1 MFNVVVRLADLTV
14 LLLNSNNEVVMAV
27 SYRTNAQTL
36 LNLLKRLEIEN
47 LYLIVNPLPIN
58 ENLITI
64 HQWKNT
70 DIQFGL
76 DRSDIKTINRF
87 FGMLNVNNGY
97 LVNMIDCFDHILKV
111 DTFNTVQVW
120 ADKYALISVYNNKL
134 TGFELYNDMHELLSK
149 HTESSYLKDDY
160 AVFDLTKISA
170 LHKEISKASKQELA
184 LLGPMM
190 NAIVACNKISL
201 PIEDEELLNTL
212 EVNTESEEVINI
224 GDTEMIQQQQQLLP
238 EEPEITEDTKLA
250 KQEKPDQVSSEE
262 TVRQKTRIKF
272 RNFALIG
279 IAILSLVIGVTAGTK
294 QQTSYIDALNAEKQV
309 LLTEQ
314 NRFSQSSN
322 FFKRQLSILSG
333 EQKSISEIY
342 KDISQI
348 KANGI
353 LYDFKYNGSKIVL
366 TYYML
371 DKNSPD
377 AVSEA
382 INEKYIVES
391 VTHTDTLTVQN
402 KAINVYTITINI

>member
-76 DRSDIKTINRF
+76 DRGDIKTINRF
-87 FGMLNVNNGY
+87 FGMLTVKNGY

-120 ADKYALISVYNNKL
+120 AEKYALISVYNNKL
-134 TGFELYNDMHELLSK
+134 TGFELYDDMHELLSK

-170 LHKEISKASKQELA
+170 LHKEIAKASKQELA

-212 EVNTESEEVINI
+212 GVNNESEEVIDI
-224 GDTEMIQQQQQLLP
+224 RDTEMKQQQLLP
-238 EEPEITEDTKLA
+238 EEPAITEDTKLA
-250 KQEKPDQVSSEE
+250 KQEKPNTVSSED
-262 TVRQKTRIKF
+262 TVRKKSHIKF

-279 IAILSLVIGVTAGTK
+279 IAILSLVIGITAGTK
-294 QQTSYIDALNAEKQV
+294 QQASYIDALNAEKQV

-333 EQKSISEIY
+333 EQKPISEIY

-348 KANGI
+348 EANGI

-382 INEKYIVES
+382 INEKYSVES

>member
-76 DRSDIKTINRF
+76 DRGDIKTINRF
-87 FGMLNVNNGY
+87 FGMLTVKNGY

-120 ADKYALISVYNNKL
+120 AEKYALISVYNNKL
-134 TGFELYNDMHELLSK
+134 TGFELYDDMHELLSK

-160 AVFDLTKISA
+160 AVLDLTKISA
-170 LHKEISKASKQELA
+170 LHKEIAKASKQELA

-212 EVNTESEEVINI
+212 GVDNESEEVIDI
-224 GDTEMIQQQQQLLP
+224 RDTEMKQQQLLP
-238 EEPEITEDTKLA
+238 EEPTITEDTKLA
-250 KQEKPDQVSSEE
+250 KQEKPNTVSSEE
-262 TVRQKTRIKF
+262 TVRKKSHIKF

-382 INEKYIVES
+382 INEKYSVES